1 MADLVIGGAWQALD
15 GNGDPIPGALA
26 YFYDTGTTTP
36 RTTYQD
42 VSGSTPHDDP
52 VEADANGFFPEIFV
66 TGGTAVKCVL
76 KTAAGVTVTT
86 QDPCARI
93 NTAAAAAAISFT
105 PTAEIA
111 QTNVQDAIE
120 QVQTNY
126 ETDLAVEVAALDAA
140 KQPLDALLTA
150 LAGQT
155 TAEAKVQ
162 GYSGADAVTLHDYP
176 DDNDLAN
183 TPEGIARR
191 KNVKAYVDTQIA
203 ASGGSLKFIETIDL
217 SNDATADFVLPSGYD
232 SFVFELMNVVPSF
245 DPSNLLVRTST
256 DGGST
261 FDSVA
266 SDYAYAMTGYSAD
279 ATNSVSGDTANGSI
293 QLNSSAIGG
302 ATGEDGLTGTVRVA
316 GAHLAMKTIVSWT
329 VGYIDGNPS
338 KVITHN
344 SGSGVRLSSADVD
357 AIQFLFNTGN
367 LESGTITLWGMRNA

>member
-86 QDPCARI
+86 QDPCVRI

-126 ETDLAVEVAALDAA
+126 EADLAVEVAALDADISALDAA
-140 KQPLDALLTA
+140 KQDLNANLTA
-150 LAGQT
+150 ISGLTVTRGGLITKDGSAIKNLAVGTSGQFLTTDGTDVSWGAVSTGGLTLLGTITTTGGASASLGSLDLTGYKFLIASFDGVSSTNTFDITFPESGVTVIAGAGNGQT
-155 TAEAKVQ
+155 IRGTV
-162 GYSGADAVTLHDYP
+162 V
-176 DDNDLAN
+176 
-183 TPEGIARR
+183 
-191 KNVKAYVDTQIA
+191 
-203 ASGGSLKFIETIDL
+203 IDL
-217 SNDATADFVLPSGYD
+217 STGVGSSIMGNVGSAPSSVLASAYALNTTLSTA
-232 SFVFELMNVVPSF
+232 
-245 DPSNLLVRTST
+245 ST
-256 DGGST
+256 
-261 FDSVA
+261 SVA
-266 SDYAYAMTGYSAD
+266 VAV
-279 ATNSVSGDTANGSI
+279 SV
-293 QLNSSAIGG
+293 
-302 ATGEDGLTGTVRVA
+302 
-316 GAHLAMKTIVSWT
+316 
-329 VGYIDGNPS
+329 
-338 KVITHN
+338 
-344 SGSGVRLSSADVD
+344 
-357 AIQFLFNTGN
+357 
-367 LESGTITLWGMRNA
+367 GTIDVMSITVYGLK

>member
-66 TGGTAVKCVL
+66 AGGTAVKCVL

-86 QDPCARI
+86 QDPCVRI

-155 TAEAKVQ
+155 TAAAKVQ
-162 GYSGADAVTLHDYP
+162 GYSGVDAATLYDFKDE
-176 DDNDLAN
+176 DDMSSDSA
-183 TPEGIARR
+183 TAIPSQRS
-191 KNVKAYVDTQIA
+191 VKAYVDGQNFGGMTILGTITTTGGTSQSLGSLDLTGYKFLIASFDGVSSTSNGFGLTFPETGVTVA
-203 ASGGSLKFIETIDL
+203 ASVNQGDSVRGTVIIDL
-217 SNDATADFVLPSGYD
+217 STGSG
-232 SFVFELMNVVPSF
+232 S
-245 DPSNLLVRTST
+245 SNLGPATLSAPSSAVATPYALNTTLSTASTSVAV
-256 DGGST
+256 GVSVGT
-261 FDSVA
+261 FD
-266 SDYAYAMTGYSAD
+266 AM
-279 ATNSVSGDTANGSI
+279 SI
-293 QLNSSAIGG
+293 
-302 ATGEDGLTGTVRVA
+302 TVYGL
-316 GAHLAMKTIVSWT
+316 K
-329 VGYIDGNPS
+329 
-338 KVITHN
+338 
-344 SGSGVRLSSADVD
+344 
-357 AIQFLFNTGN
+357 
-367 LESGTITLWGMRNA
+367 